1 MNRNHTLFLAIIL
14 AVFHL
19 SAFAQVPS
27 PLHGITV
34 DSVKN
39 LPEIVASIE
48 HLSQKPTTR
57 IVYDMGKNAS
67 DYREATVAIHRVSYV
82 MGEIVDSFWMKCYTV
97 PEYGDRSG
105 GLLREIDFSL

>member
-1 MNRNHTLFLAIIL
+1 M
-14 AVFHL
+14 
-19 SAFAQVPS
+19 
-27 PLHGITV
+27 
-34 DSVKN
+34 
-39 LPEIVASIE
+39 
-48 HLSQKPTTR
+48 TR

-67 DYREATVAIHRVSYV
+67 DYREATVAIHKVSYV